1 MTFTPTPSWTPT
13 PFASVQTVL
22 GSIQTIILTPTQPP
36 QPAQTNTT
44 IVDSP
49 APDTF
54 WNNAGKVA
62 GTFVVVGLVIIGAV
76 AAAIFFLARR
86 MRRRDD
92 AIAVGSNADEDAAGA
107 GPVSYMTDRRRS
119 NLTLTTSNMGGL
131 TRGSSNEKPSS
142 HEHTPATISRRTSMP
157 LVHDQRL
164 NPAALY
170 SPAHENGSHVSV
182 ASFRDDRDYSRP
194 VLHVSRKRLYGLEA
208 EANRDTRS
216 AIPMPTEHPADTLPT
231 A

>member
-1 MTFTPTPSWTPT
+1 MTVTPTPSWTPT
-13 PFASVQTVL
+13 PFASVTTVL
-22 GSIQTIILTPTQPP
+22 GSIQTIILTPSQPP

-44 IVDSP
+44 IVNAP

-54 WNNAGKVA
+54 WSNAGKVA
-62 GTFVVVGLVIIGAV
+62 GTFVIVALVILGAV
-76 AAAIFFLARR
+76 VAAIWFTLRK

-92 AIAVGSNADEDAAGA
+92 AIAVGSNADEDAGGAGA
-107 GPVSYMTDRRRS
+107 VSYMTDRRKS
-119 NLTLTTSNMGGL
+119 NLTLATSNMGGL
-131 TRGSSNEKPSS
+131 TRGSSNEKPGS
-142 HEHTPATISRRTSMP
+142 HEHTPAAISRRSSMP

-194 VLHVSRKRLYGLEA
+194 VLHVSPVIRLI
-208 EANRDTRS
+208 NRIQS
-216 AIPMPTEHPADTLPT
+216 
-231 A
+231 